1 VVCFR
6 NVIVNTRHKD
16 DKKYNNNN
24 NNNNG
29 MRTIKNK
36 CYEEYERIV
45 TNEEENVTRVETG
58 KV

>member
-1 VVCFR
+1 
-6 NVIVNTRHKD
+6 
-16 DKKYNNNN
+16 
-24 NNNNG
+24 